1 MSNHPFTL
9 LAALTQSGEHLI
21 VIQGLDCYYDEA
33 VKKVLEPG
41 CSIQKTKNRRT
52 VSDREGR

>member
-33 VKKVLEPG
+33 VKKCWTLGALFRKP
-41 CSIQKTKNRRT
+41 KT
-52 VSDREGR
+52 GGL